1 MNEVAEEW
9 VIKAESD
16 FDQANL
22 AMYAAEA
29 PLGDGVCFHSQQ
41 CAEKYFK
48 AFLTENLIE
57 FPRAHPLVPLLE
69 KCLPCDP
76 AFSDLQADAVLLEG
90 YAVSARYPGAKIT
103 AEMAEAAL
111 ASAQKVRAFI
121 RTKLNFTY

>member
-9 VIKAESD
+9 IVKAESD

-22 AMYAAEA
+22 AMYATEI
-29 PLGDGVCFHSQQ
+29 PLGDGVCFHCQP

-48 AFLTENLIE
+48 AFLTEKLVE

-69 KCLPCDP
+69 KCLVFDP
-76 AFSDLQADAVLLEG
+76 IFGDLRAEAVLLEG

-103 AEMAEAAL
+103 AEMAETAL
-111 ASAQKVRAFI
+111 ASAKKVRAFI
-121 RTKLNFTY
+121 RAKFNLI